1 MMTPLF
7 LRHALN
13 ALMRWVCRI
22 PEVREVLHT
31 LAIKV
36 TRDPRRSEL
45 ARARVFNVLA
55 VSSAPEGM
63 VEFAVPVPE
72 LPGTSLQLR
81 LDLKDELS
89 RQWYYWGYDRYEPE
103 VRTLMWELVKDLPA
117 GESGDVI
124 DIGANLGYFT
134 LYLGTLL
141 RHRGAGTVQAFEPSP
156 GVFTRLQHNL
166 ALNPGLPVKLVPAA
180 LSDADGEANLFLA
193 DFDSWGHSSASLLPG
208 VVDQDG
214 AVTVRTRAL
223 DSFSAESGIG
233 KVSLIKMDC
242 EGAEAAAIRGMKG
255 VLQRDWPHL
264 IMEII
269 PRFESEILPVLN
281 SLDLARYRKFH
292 VTDEGLVEHEKCFAS
307 YENRDWLLSLNPPQR
322 LMKRAAS

>member
-31 LAIKV
+31 LALKV

-63 VEFAVPVPE
+63 VEFAAPVPE

-156 GVFTRLQHNL
+156 GVFARLQHNL
-166 ALNPGLPVKLVPAA
+166 ELNPGLPVKLNEAA
-180 LSDADGEANLFLA
+180 VSEKPGRADLFLA
-193 DFDSWGHSSASLLPG
+193 DEATWGHCAATLVNKG
-208 VVDQDG
+208 VDEQVG
-214 AVTVRTRAL
+214 SVNVAV
-223 DSFSAESGIG
+223 ESIDHFVEQNAVQL
-233 KVSLIKMDC
+233 VSLIKIDC
-242 EGAEAAAIRGMKG
+242 EGAEAQALIGAARTIE
-255 VLQRDWPHL
+255 RDRPHIIL
-264 IMEII
+264 ELI
-269 PRFESEILPVLN
+269 PRYDESYKALFSHPVYQ
-281 SLDLARYRKFH
+281 AYRKFLI
-292 VTDEGLVEHEKCFAS
+292 TADGLAEHKEVFSS
-307 YENRDWLLSLNPPQR
+307 YQDRDWLFTMHPPEA
-322 LMKRAAS
+322 LVIKD